1 MAGSRSLG
9 TLSLDLIAR
18 IGGFEEGLSKAGR
31 VADKRAREIE
41 ARFEAMQRKAV
52 AVGTVMGQAI
62 VAGFDAITAKIPQLI
77 NSLDALDDMAE
88 KTGIAT
94 ETLSGLRYAGEAAG
108 TNFEQLGGGLS
119 KLARNMAEAAGGNKE
134 AIATFQALGVEIT
147 NTDGTLRKTDD
158 VLKDVAQRFAGFE
171 DGAGKAALAVRVFG
185 KSGEDMIPI
194 LNQGSAG
201 IARLTEEAR
210 KLGAIYDG
218 DLAKAAADF
227 NDNLTKIRIASE
239 AASISISSGLIKSL
253 ANLSTEFIEAKKNG
267 GLFAAGMQS
276 YFSGVKAF
284 WSGTLFNGE
293 AAKMMKST
301 QAIQDYVNK
310 LGGPTAGG
318 GRGFVNPKIAAPVV
332 QDATKVPKAPRG
344 GGADTSAQEAAARL
358 AADLDAIK
366 NAQEA
371 LTNTY
376 RNQERIL
383 EALRGAGLKDEEEYY
398 NEKLRLLNLTN
409 SAQEDALRK
418 EISRMQQEDLS
429 GKASIDNAR
438 KIADLQAKLT
448 KVQEDGATAV
458 KVLGIESEAAYT
470 QAKVAILSARQA
482 AEDFYNTTVRGF
494 QRQVEGLGKGS
505 KFRDYLSGLQQIED
519 TYQRQRDSLQNLR
532 AELEMS
538 GKFNTQARKDYEE
551 RLAIINEFS
560 DKATAAYKSTY
571 AQIEAASKDWTKGA
585 GEALKNYSDDAAN
598 VAKQVENAVGN
609 AFKGLEDALV
619 DFVTTGKAD
628 FKSLVDSI
636 LKDIARI
643 VVKQQITGPL
653 AEWLNGAMKGSSSGG
668 GGFDLGSL
676 FSSLFGSFGGGKAVG
691 GPVAPNMLYRVN
703 ENGPELFEAA
713 NGSQFLMTGNQG
725 GNIVPNHMLG
735 GGFTQTNT
743 INVQGNVDRRTAQ
756 QITAELYRKGR
767 QASFRLG

>member
-1 MAGSRSLG
+1 MASRSLG
-9 TLSLDLIAR
+9 TLTLDLVAK
-18 IGGFEEGLSKAGR
+18 IGGFEQGMDAAARK
-31 VADKRAREIE
+31 ADKSSREIQRSME
-41 ARFEAMQRKAV
+41 AINAKAV
-52 AVGTVMGQAI
+52 AVGTALGQGI
-62 VAGFDAITAKIPQLI
+62 VAGFDAIMAKIPQLV

-94 ETLSGLRYAGEAAG
+94 EALSGLRYAGEAAG

-158 VLKDVAQRFAGFE
+158 VLKDVAQRFAGYE

-185 KSGEDMIPI
+185 KSGEDLIPI

-310 LGGPTAGG
+310 LGGPSAGG
-318 GRGFVNPKIAAPVV
+318 GRGFINPKIAAPVV
-332 QDATKVPKAPRG
+332 QDAIKVPKARG

-398 NEKLRLLNLTN
+398 NEKLRLLNLTT
-409 SAQEDALRK
+409 SAQEDALRQ
-418 EISRMQQEDLS
+418 EITRMQQEDLG

-438 KIADLQAKLT
+438 KIADLQAKLN
-448 KVQEDGATAV
+448 KVQQDGATAV
-458 KVLGIESEAAYT
+458 RVLGIESRAAYDA
-470 QAKVAILSARQA
+470 AKVSILNARQA
-482 AEDFYNTTVRGF
+482 AQDFFDTTVKGF
-494 QRQVEGLGKGS
+494 QRQVEGIGQGS
-505 KFRDYLSGLQQIED
+505 KFREYLSGLQQIED
-519 TYQRQRDSLQNLR
+519 NYQRQRQNLQNLR
-532 AELEMS
+532 AQAELAGTFTPE
-538 GKFNTQARKDYEE
+538 ARKRFEE
-551 RLAIINEFS
+551 QLAIINEFS

-643 VVKQQITGPL
+643 VIKQQITGPL
-653 AEWLNGAMKGSSSGG
+653 AELLNGSLKGASSGS
-668 GGFDLGSL
+668 GGFD
-676 FSSLFGSFGGGKAVG
+676 FSSLLASIFGGGKAVG
-691 GPVAPNMLYRVN
+691 GTVAPNMLYRVN

-713 NGSQFLMTGNQG
+713 NGSQFLMTGNHG